1 MTNATK
7 TLAIIFVVLLA
18 VAGVQAWISNPGSS
32 EAFRHKLVDVDT
44 ARVDR
49 VEIAPPGGKA
59 PIELHKGT
67 AGWEVGRHGK
77 GETYPADAGAVR
89 NALALLD
96 GLQVKSVVTRDTSK
110 FTRYKVD
117 RTGTR
122 LTLYAGDQSLST
134 LYLGAPQ
141 VMGRS
146 EFNSYVRPGDK
157 QAVYTVDG
165 FLGAR
170 FNRKL
175 NDWRDKSV
183 WDLNRSKIK
192 RVDFLFPA
200 DSSYSLQSDGN
211 GGWISDGDTLKTG
224 EVQALLSQL
233 SELRAESFADSL
245 QKDQFGSERFA
256 VHLQLEN
263 GMQKR
268 IRLKPDGRNNKRYL
282 AVTPD
287 FPYVFTLNRRNWDDT
302 VFKPRS
308 GLLKH

>member
-18 VAGVQAWISNPGSS
+18 VAGVQVWISNPGSS

-59 PIELHKGT
+59 PIELKKD
-67 AGWEVGRHGK
+67 ADGWTVSQHGE
-77 GETYPADAGAVR
+77 GERYPADGGAVR
-89 NALALLD
+89 NALAQLQ

-117 RTGTR
+117 STGTR
-122 LTLYAGDQSLST
+122 LTLYAGGQPLST

-146 EFNSYVRPGDK
+146 EFNSYVRPGDE

-170 FNRKL
+170 FNRKI
-175 NDWRDKSV
+175 NDWREKSV
-183 WDLNRSKIK
+183 WYIDRSKIS

-200 DSSYSLQSDGN
+200 DSSYSLQSVGN
-211 GGWISDGDTLKTG
+211 GRWISAGDTLKTG

-233 SELRAESFADSL
+233 SEVRAESFADSL
-245 QKDQFGSERFA
+245 KKDQFGSERYA
-256 VHLQLEN
+256 IHLQLKD
-263 GMQKR
+263 GAQKR
-268 IRLKPDGRNNKRYL
+268 IRLKPDTKDARRYL
-282 AVTPD
+282 AVTPG

-302 VFKPRS
+302 VFKSRS
-308 GLLKH
+308 GLLRK